1 LRIANI
7 NVGDKFGM
15 KHQTISFIKSA
26 VRILGYV
33 LLISPHSI
41 WWAVGALVLSEV
53 AGIVEEIGHE

>member
-1 LRIANI
+1 
-7 NVGDKFGM
+7 M
-15 KHQTISFIKSA
+15 KHQTISFVKSA